1 MIHVF
6 KEGTSRETF
15 VVFHGTGGDEH
26 DLIPVAQMVS
36 PDANIL
42 SLRGSVSEQG
52 MLRFFKRLSEG
63 VFDQADIRLQ
73 AREIVAFIREAVSEH
88 HLDPEHLTALG
99 YSNGA
104 NIIAAILL
112 LHGSVFREAILLH
125 PMVPLDEIPD
135 TDLTGARVFIGAG
148 ENDPIVAPDNTR
160 RLEAVLREKGAD
172 IRSSWYRNGHTLT
185 MDEIKDATAWHAET
199 ETLDRP

>member
-42 SLRGSVSEQG
+42 SLRGNVSEQG
-52 MLRFFKRLSEG
+52 MLRFFRRLSEG
-63 VFDQADIRLQ
+63 VFDQEDIRLQ
-73 AREIVAFIREAVSEH
+73 AKEIVAFIGEAVEEH

-112 LHGSVFREAILLH
+112 LHGSVFQNAILLH

-135 TDLTGARVFIGAG
+135 KDLSGTKVFIGAG
-148 ENDPIVAPDNTR
+148 ENDPIVDPDNTR
-160 RLEAVLREKGAD
+160 RLEEVLGGMGAEV
-172 IRSSWYRNGHTLT
+172 SSTWYRNGHTLT
-185 MDEIKDATAWHAET
+185 MEEIRDATAWYAKMWKS
-199 ETLDRP
+199 

>member
-6 KEGTSRETF
+6 REGTSRETF

-26 DLIPVAQMVS
+26 DLIPVAQMVM

-42 SLRGSVSEQG
+42 SLRGNVSEQG
-52 MLRFFKRLSEG
+52 MLRFFRRLSEG
-63 VFDQADIRLQ
+63 VFDQEDIRLQ
-73 AREIVAFIREAVSEH
+73 AKEIVEFLGEAVEEH

-104 NIIAAILL
+104 NIISAILL
-112 LHGSVFREAILLH
+112 LHGSVFRNAILLH

-135 TDLTGARVFIGAG
+135 MDLSGTKVFIGAG

-160 RLEAVLREKGAD
+160 KLESVLKEKGAD
-172 IRSSWYRNGHTLT
+172 VSASWYRNGHTLT
-185 MDEIKDATAWHAET
+185 MDEVRDATSWHAGKAAT
-199 ETLDRP
+199 